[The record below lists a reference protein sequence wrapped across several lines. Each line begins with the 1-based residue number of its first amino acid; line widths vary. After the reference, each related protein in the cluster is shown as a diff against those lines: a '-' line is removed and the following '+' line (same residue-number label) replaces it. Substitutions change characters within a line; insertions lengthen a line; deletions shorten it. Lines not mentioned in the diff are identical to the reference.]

1 MKIQLLAVTA
11 LVGVVTFVGK
21 VNTPI
26 TYANTCVT
34 GNNSVVPTSDGIVP
48 EFILKEEFYTVPEKI
63 DERFELQENWTL
75 LGLSSDGERR
85 LFVDSLDGLWL
96 VYSDESAY
104 KLVDERGN
112 QIMAGLR

>member
-11 LVGVVTFVGK
+11 LVGVVTFVSK

-26 TYANTCVT
+26 KYANTCVT
-34 GNNSVVPTSDGIVP
+34 GNNSVVPTSDGIIP
-48 EFILKEEFYTVPEKI
+48 ELILKEEFYTVPEEI
-63 DERFELQENWTL
+63 DERFELQENWTP